1 MSDETQQAAPAA
13 TQSAPQTPESPTVS
27 TVISDFKS
35 RLARLSPKAAPQA
48 AEKPQA
54 AKAKAVENAPV
65 PGIDAESAALLREFK
80 ADRDRKD
87 ASERIGY
94 ARKAGLKPGISD
106 DVARSLVG
114 SFDVSTAAGRNA
126 FEAFRKAN
134 ADMFTRQVD
143 AAAKADEMKQKHAA
157 QQGKK
162 DPKMFG
168 SKFAARQ
175 IERNFGRSK

>member
-1 MSDETQQAAPAA
+1 MSEETQQASAA
-13 TQSAPQTPESPTVS
+13 TPSAPQTPDGPTVGS
-27 TVISDFKS
+27 AISAFKA
-35 RLARLSPKAAPQA
+35 RLSRLSPKAPEAPKA
-48 AEKPQA
+48 AP
-54 AKAKAVENAPV
+54 AKGAP
-65 PGIDAESAALLREFK
+65 PAPAPAPALDAESAALLRDFK
-80 ADRDRKD
+80 ADRERQA
-87 ASERIGY
+87 ASERINY
-94 ARKAGLKPGISD
+94 ARKAGLKAGISD